1 MAKYIEK
8 EVAIKIAEKYG
19 LTDGSV
25 LGRHSGIADCIAS
38 EIATLPIADVEP
50 VVHGK
55 WEVIHIKNHW
65 DKGRCSACKRV
76 FESYAWG
83 SNYCPVCGAK
93 MDRGVYNG

>member
-1 MAKYIEK
+1 MSKYIEK
-8 EVAIKIAEKYG
+8 EVAVKIAEKYG

-38 EIATLPIADVEP
+38 EIAALPIADVAP
-50 VVHGK
+50 VVYGK

-65 DKGRCSACKRV
+65 DKARCSACKRV
-76 FESYAWG
+76 FESYEWG

-93 MDRGVYNG
+93 MEGVVDNG

>member
-8 EVAIKIAEKYG
+8 EVAVKIAEKYG

-38 EIATLPIADVEP
+38 EIAALPIADVAP
-50 VVHGK
+50 VVYGK

-65 DKGRCSACKRV
+65 DKARCSACKRV
-76 FESYAWG
+76 FESYEWG

-93 MDRGVYNG
+93 MEGVVDNG